1 MATMVRVQGLHRGS
15 LLPGRNQMPEELES
29 ILEIVNK
36 EAKQRYLEHA
46 DEYMD
51 GHTIGVKCENCGHTK
66 FNSFGHHR
74 EKRGDGFPG
83 YVTVMYLCCE
93 KCREMIFYIY
103 QSLNFIPAGPG
114 EYKPHWNIVEPS
126 NNQIQ
131 KASLEHFEQYEIA
144 MGERAITYVDWMK
157 PEKTAVE
164 LIDWM

>member
-1 MATMVRVQGLHRGS
+1 MS
-15 LLPGRNQMPEELES
+15 EELES

-66 FNSFGHHR
+66 FNSFGYHR
-74 EKRGDGFPG
+74 EKRGDGLPG

>member
-1 MATMVRVQGLHRGS
+1 
-15 LLPGRNQMPEELES
+15 MPEELES

-46 DEYMD
+46 DECMD

-74 EKRGDGFPG
+74 EKRGDGLPG
-83 YVTVMYLCCE
+83 FITVIYICCE
-93 KCREMIFYIY
+93 RCREITFYIY
-103 QSLNFIPAGPG
+103 QSLNFVPAGPG
-114 EYKPHWNIVEPS
+114 IYKPHWEILEPT
-126 NNQIQ
+126 NRQIQ
-131 KASLEHFEQYEIA
+131 NASLQHFDQYEKA
-144 MGERAITYVDWMK
+144 MGEQAATYVDWMK